1 MGDEPWKRTT
11 THTQTSKQDVLMTAL
26 LAVTAGKRW
35 LDLNKLLHLQQAQR
49 NNCDSGIS
57 KSFFPTFILF
67 LFPSNKHK
75 PKNTKSNSGKKQTHY
90 FLPSL
95 GPPFFYTPSFGN
107 TY

>member
-35 LDLNKLLHLQQAQR
+35 LDLNKLLHLQQAQW
-49 NNCDSGIS
+49 NNCDSGVS
-57 KSFFPTFILF
+57 KSFLPTFILF

-75 PKNTKSNSGKKQTHY
+75 PKNTKSNSGIKPTLFFTFFGTPL
-90 FLPSL
+90 FLH
-95 GPPFFYTPSFGN
+95 T
-107 TY
+107 